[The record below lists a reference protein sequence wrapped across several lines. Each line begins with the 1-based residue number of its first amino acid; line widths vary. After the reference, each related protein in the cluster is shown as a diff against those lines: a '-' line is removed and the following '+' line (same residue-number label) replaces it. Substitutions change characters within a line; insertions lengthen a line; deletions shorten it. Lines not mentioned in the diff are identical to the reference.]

1 MGDAMTLATLPLR
14 ARLLL
19 ARVNPLVAL
28 VLALLVAG
36 AAVQVALVPARA
48 RLDADYD
55 AARRL
60 ARTPLPP
67 RPAPSAPP
75 PSSDQNLAQFYATL
89 GDARSVERQ
98 LKAVFALAA
107 RHGLTLEQGEYRT
120 TADRNAKLVAYQV
133 NLPVKGNYRA
143 IWQFAMDVLRAVPHA
158 SLDDVAF
165 RRDAIG
171 EAGVDARLRLTFY
184 LAERSAAPGEAR

>member
-1 MGDAMTLATLPLR
+1 MTLATLPLR

-28 VLALLVAG
+28 VVALIVAG

-48 RLDADYD
+48 RLEADYE

-67 RPAPSAPP
+67 R
-75 PSSDQNLAQFYATL
+75 DQNLAQFYATL

-120 TADRNAKLVAYQV
+120 TADRNARLVAYQV
-133 NLPVKGNYRA
+133 NLPVKGSYAA

-184 LAERSAAPGEAR
+184 LAERSAAPGEVR

>member
-1 MGDAMTLATLPLR
+1 MGGAMTLATLPLR

-28 VLALLVAG
+28 VVALLVAG
-36 AAVQVALVPARA
+36 ASVQVALIPARA
-48 RLDADYD
+48 RLDADYE

-89 GDARSVERQ
+89 GDARGVERQ

-133 NLPVKGNYRA
+133 NLPVKGNYSA

-171 EAGVDARLRLTFY
+171 AAGVDARLRLTFY
-184 LAERSAAPGEAR
+184 LAERSTIPGDAR